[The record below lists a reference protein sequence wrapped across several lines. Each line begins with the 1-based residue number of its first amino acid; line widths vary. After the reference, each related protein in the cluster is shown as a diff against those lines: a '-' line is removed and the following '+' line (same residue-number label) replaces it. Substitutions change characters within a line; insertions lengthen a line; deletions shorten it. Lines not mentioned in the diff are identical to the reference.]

1 MYNIFFLYLALRESV
16 EASLC
21 AELENVGMQLKTKDK
36 KCHTFEQIYLWF
48 SIAVELVLIPQKV
61 QLH

>member
-1 MYNIFFLYLALRESV
+1 MSCESV